1 MTYRVVFTD
10 AAQQDL
16 EELADAIANLHT
28 AQQALH
34 VVREIRKRVETLKVF
49 PDRGTHLPELVDLVA
64 PLGRICVIA
73 GGPALASLNVLP
85 LVGKRAG
92 IVFEMMFARA
102 RLGLEPERQG
112 RILSQMAEL
121 ADAGTIP
128 SPRSRV
134 VGWDGVAEGHRALES
149 RRVVGKLALEVP

>member
-49 PDRGTHLPELVDLVA
+49 PDRGTHLPELVDL
-64 PLGRICVIA
+64 GA
-73 GGPALASLNVLP
+73 GGNMDYRQLHWKPYRIVYFVSGKVVNIMLIADGRRDMPALLLKR
-85 LVGKRAG
+85 LVH
-92 IVFEMMFARA
+92 
-102 RLGLEPERQG
+102 P
-112 RILSQMAEL
+112 
-121 ADAGTIP
+121 
-128 SPRSRV
+128 
-134 VGWDGVAEGHRALES
+134 
-149 RRVVGKLALEVP
+149 